1 MYLWLGVM
9 NRTWTV
15 NTGSNWKDDNKA
27 YSEEN
32 LDLSPLPIFSEKQ
45 AYVGDLSLKQH
56 GKLS

>member
-1 MYLWLGVM
+1 M
-9 NRTWTV
+9 NRTWAV

-45 AYVGDLSLKQH
+45 AYVGDLFLKQH